1 MNTDEANQLCL
12 KCGLCCNGVIF
23 AHGQLLPAD
32 DAVRLQVLGLRLKEN
47 SKLEIRNPKFRQ
59 PCAAFDGCRCKIY
72 FERPQ
77 YCRQFDCLLL
87 KSVKE
92 GRTKTT
98 EAVHT
103 IKKARRSADKIK
115 KLLRQLGDI
124 DEQVALSLRFRR
136 TQKRMEAGKLS
147 SENATVFGDLT
158 LAMHSLN
165 MLLAEKFYPG
175 D

>member
-1 MNTDEANQLCL
+1 MKSDDANQLCL

-23 AHGQLLPAD
+23 AHGQLQPTD
-32 DAVRLQVLGLRLKEN
+32 DAPRLGSLGLALIQNRKSQIGN
-47 SKLEIRNPKFRQ
+47 QKFSQ

-72 FERPQ
+72 SERPQ

-92 GRTKTT
+92 GRAGT
-98 EAVHT
+98 ADAIHI
-103 IKKARRSADKIK
+103 IKKARRSADKVKTI
-115 KLLRQLGDI
+115 LRQLDDR
-124 DEQVALSLRFRR
+124 DEQVALSVRFQR

-147 SENATVFGDLT
+147 RDNAVAFGELT

-175 D
+175 H